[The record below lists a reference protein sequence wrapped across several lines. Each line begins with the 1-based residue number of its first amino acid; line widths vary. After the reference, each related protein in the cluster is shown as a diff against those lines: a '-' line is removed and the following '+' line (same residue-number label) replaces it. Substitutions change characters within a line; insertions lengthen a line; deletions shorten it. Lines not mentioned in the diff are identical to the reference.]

1 MRPVTNLRLVKGASV
16 APPVEPAP
24 PLDPA
29 RIDAILGR
37 LRRIWLMHPELR
49 LGQILF
55 TVDPMFGALT
65 PDDTWVPALDAFIAR
80 YCEKP

>member
-1 MRPVTNLRLVKGASV
+1 MRPVTNLRLVKGTSI
-16 APPVEPAP
+16 APLAEPASP
-24 PLDPA
+24 HDPA

-55 TVDPMFGALT
+55 TIDPLLGALT
-65 PDDTWVPALDAFIAR
+65 PDDTWVPALDQFIAR